1 MLMKYYEIN
10 IPRYNA
16 HSLLVDEQD
25 SVDLLKGNYAGFI
38 FPIVYITERC
48 CSVSV
53 RELPEMLYLFDS
65 GELLISNKMIGLI
78 DGINATGW
86 KSYHIELYDSHEDYI
101 SGYSGF
107 SICSNSMK
115 DSFDFVLECKNG
127 SYHYYCSDR
136 IRQMIEKRK
145 FKGFSFKEV
154 DENDT
159 K

>member
-1 MLMKYYEIN
+1 MLMKYYEIK

-25 SVDLLKGNYAGFI
+25 SDDLLKGNYAGFI

-86 KSYHIELYDSHEDYI
+86 KSYHMELYDSHEDYI

>member
-1 MLMKYYEIN
+1 MKYYEIN

>member
-25 SVDLLKGNYAGFI
+25 SDDLLKGNYAGFI

-107 SICSNSMK
+107 SICGNSMK

-136 IRQMIEKRK
+136 IRQMIEKHK
-145 FKGFSFKEV
+145 FKGFS
-154 DENDT
+154 
-159 K
+159 

>member
-1 MLMKYYEIN
+1 MKYYEIN

-25 SVDLLKGNYAGFI
+25 SDDLLKGNYAGFI

-86 KSYHIELYDSHEDYI
+86 KSYHIELYDSHEDYS